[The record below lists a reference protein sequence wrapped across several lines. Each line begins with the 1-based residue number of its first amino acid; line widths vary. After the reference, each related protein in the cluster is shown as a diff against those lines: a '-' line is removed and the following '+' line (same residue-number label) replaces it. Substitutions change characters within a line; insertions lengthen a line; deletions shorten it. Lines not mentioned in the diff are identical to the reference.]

1 MNNLRIF
8 MLLYVCIYDCN
19 FLIIS
24 KCTSCKGTNSDNS
37 SNNSSTK
44 TQIPIK
50 PPLKHLIPQDQVQV
64 TESITNN
71 AKPIELNKTNKIK
84 LHFDSSLTNKFN
96 QDNGIDISGI
106 KLDFNGK
113 EKDFYFEGYLDEIKV
128 NFFNITC
135 TLIKNLIK
143 KKGLSNGIYNI
154 KKLKVEHTGKN
165 PILKVNVKKDPT
177 SFNLYIKKDKN
188 TNRVETTNML
198 KCFEIVGLLPYIY
211 TIDQDNLIIVSE
223 DVKEKGYNFLEHYTE
238 ENEYNTIKHKHLQI
252 LKSLQN
258 INEFRFWCYI
268 FQCDDIDPFF
278 KYDNFCYKDQKAF
291 PLDLRYSPFVTCY
304 ESDDDYINFLRKAF
318 RKINTNDTKTID
330 ENSLGY
336 KIYISSLNEFK
347 GFNKDEITRINN
359 KLPDILEY
367 INFNI
372 NKANCSKYM
381 IMLLK
386 NICDI
391 FYAYLKNK
399 LKGGKIQF
407 TYNGESITME
417 KIIEKKQ
424 KFEITNDYLEELN
437 SQFFEKLKL
446 FGDNYFIS
454 NENLLLIFEL
464 YIKNHIIP
472 YDPFYHGISGN
483 DCLEGIFI

>member
-1 MNNLRIF
+1 M
-8 MLLYVCIYDCN
+8 
-19 FLIIS
+19 
-24 KCTSCKGTNSDNS
+24 
-37 SNNSSTK
+37 
-44 TQIPIK
+44 
-50 PPLKHLIPQDQVQV
+50 
-64 TESITNN
+64 
-71 AKPIELNKTNKIK
+71 
-84 LHFDSSLTNKFN
+84 
-96 QDNGIDISGI
+96 
-106 KLDFNGK
+106 
-113 EKDFYFEGYLDEIKV
+113 